1 MFEKSFLLG
10 ILFEQIAGSYLYILE
25 PIFIKSLIKISF
37 RVGRSAGFFTNI
49 LLIKS
54 MAYGGTKKFFGIVY

>member
-10 ILFEQIAGSYLYILE
+10 ILFEQIEGSYLYILE

-49 LLIKS
+49 LFIKS
-54 MAYGGTKKFFGIVY
+54 TAYGGTKKFFGIVY